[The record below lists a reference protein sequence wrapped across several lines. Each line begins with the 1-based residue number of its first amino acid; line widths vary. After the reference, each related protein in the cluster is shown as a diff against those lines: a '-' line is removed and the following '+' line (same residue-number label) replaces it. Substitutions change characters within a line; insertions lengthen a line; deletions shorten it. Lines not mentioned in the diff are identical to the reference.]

1 MSLYDYAPGTAVES
15 GFNSQRSRT
24 IPVSL
29 INLWTIPRSGIISTP
44 HTLFQLL
51 AFKGH
56 LAEAAFNVKIIF
68 FQLEAEARAVVT
80 TFGPVPVT
88 SADQTVLIEEVPARP
103 TEAPQLVTEAPQL
116 VTEAQQ
122 LVTEA
127 QQLVTE
133 AQQLVT
139 EAQQPAVTEAVAS
152 LEELIRQGDVAV
164 PVLSAE
170 ALSASTEAPQLVP
183 LTEAQL
189 AVAVGE
195 TATETVAAA
204 LLRDVPTP
212 SVDFGLIQ
220 EVTGVQRDE
229 VVSS

>member
-15 GFNSQRSRT
+15 GFNSQISRT

-133 AQQLVT
+133 AQQ
-139 EAQQPAVTEAVAS
+139 PAVTEAVAS

>member
-133 AQQLVT
+133 AQQ
-139 EAQQPAVTEAVAS
+139 PAVTEAVAS

>member
-127 QQLVTE
+127 QQ
-133 AQQLVT
+133 
-139 EAQQPAVTEAVAS
+139 PAVTEAVAS

>member
-1 MSLYDYAPGTAVES
+1 M
-15 GFNSQRSRT
+15 
-24 IPVSL
+24 
-29 INLWTIPRSGIISTP
+29 
-44 HTLFQLL
+44 

-103 TEAPQLVTEAPQL
+103 TEAPQLVTEAP
-116 VTEAQQ
+116 Q

>member
-1 MSLYDYAPGTAVES
+1 M
-15 GFNSQRSRT
+15 
-24 IPVSL
+24 
-29 INLWTIPRSGIISTP
+29 
-44 HTLFQLL
+44 
-51 AFKGH
+51 
-56 LAEAAFNVKIIF
+56 
-68 FQLEAEARAVVT
+68 T

-127 QQLVTE
+127 QQ
-133 AQQLVT
+133 
-139 EAQQPAVTEAVAS
+139 PAVTEAVAS

-164 PVLSAE
+164 PVLSAK

>member
-1 MSLYDYAPGTAVES
+1 MES

-133 AQQLVT
+133 AQQ
-139 EAQQPAVTEAVAS
+139 PAVTEAVAS